1 MGTSN
6 AWQPMEPCGWYGT
19 VVELVVSVDNFSS
32 GYTVQAGCVMDR
44 DPTQLRSEI
53 SQLIKKQIDALGKET
68 FGGATDAEH
77 REYLQRQTRIDELY
91 GDLQRL
97 KSAA

>member
-1 MGTSN
+1 
-6 AWQPMEPCGWYGT
+6 
-19 VVELVVSVDNFSS
+19 VVSVDNFLSR
-32 GYTVQAGCVMDR
+32 YTVQAEWVMDR

-53 SQLIKKQIDALGKET
+53 SQLIKKQIDALGNET

-91 GDLQRL
+91 GELRRL
-97 KSAA
+97 NPAA

>member
-1 MGTSN
+1 
-6 AWQPMEPCGWYGT
+6 
-19 VVELVVSVDNFSS
+19 VVSVDNFLSR
-32 GYTVQAGCVMDR
+32 YTVQAEWVMDR

-53 SQLIKKQIDALGKET
+53 SQLIKKQIDTLGKET

-91 GDLQRL
+91 GELRRL
-97 KSAA
+97 NPAA

>member
-1 MGTSN
+1 M
-6 AWQPMEPCGWYGT
+6 
-19 VVELVVSVDNFSS
+19 VSVDNFLSR
-32 GYTVQAGCVMDR
+32 YTVKAECAMDR

-77 REYLQRQTRIDELY
+77 REYEQRQTRIDELY
-91 GDLQRL
+91 GELQRL
-97 KSAA
+97 NSAA